1 MAQGIQV
8 QHLTPYVHTQI
19 GLVESLIKIIKLIAR
34 PSLYNYNMSIT
45 CCGHTVLHVA
55 DLIQL

>member
-1 MAQGIQV
+1 V

-34 PSLYNYNMSIT
+34 PSLHNYNMSIT
-45 CCGHTVLHVA
+45 WCGHTVLHVA